1 MGVTK
6 KKTVYPPAY
15 VVLHGLSFHWAGG
28 EINLN
33 QGGWAAVKIKGLK
46 RWRGKTQN
54 KILKSRVQDWCKQL
68 KKENI
73 EQTSTDLLGN
83 RY

>member
-6 KKTVYPPAY
+6 KKNS
-15 VVLHGLSFHWAGG
+15 LSTSTCCFTWTRLSLGWG

-68 KKENI
+68 KKENL